1 MTNKTFAIF
10 TLASKPESKKYAKE
24 AAKILY
30 ELGAKVI
37 ANESFCE
44 SINPEQFSFITECSD
59 SDFEKKADIVI
70 SFGGDGTILSASKIL
85 IDSGVPIMGFNVG
98 KLGFLAEY
106 PTSRLKES
114 LQELVDGN
122 YRVVERS
129 LLETTIRDKKYFALN
144 DCVIEKKNTSRM
156 ITISAYSNANHV
168 ADYRA
173 DGLILTTP
181 TGSTAYSLSCNGPII
196 APGTPVF
203 CLTPISPH
211 SLTLRPLVIP
221 NSTEVRI
228 KVNSPTG
235 ESNFVIDGKEV
246 VVIKDGEEV
255 LLKKSD
261 AVVKLIKPQ
270 NSSYFD
276 LLKEK
281 LLWASQIP
289 FDKHKEDSQS

>member
-1 MTNKTFAIF
+1 MKTYAIF
-10 TLASKPESKKYAKE
+10 SLASKPEAKKYAKE
-24 AAKILY
+24 AAKILK
-30 ELGAKVI
+30 ELGVEVI
-37 ANESFCE
+37 ANEAFCE
-44 SINPEQFSFITECSD
+44 SINPDEYSFIGECND
-59 SDFEKKADIVI
+59 TDFEKKADVVI
-70 SFGGDGTILSASKIL
+70 SFGGDGTMLSASKLL

-106 PTSRLKES
+106 PTTKLRES
-114 LQELVDGN
+114 LIDLVNGN

-129 LLETTIRDKKYFALN
+129 MFETTIRDKKYFALN
-144 DCVIEKKNTSRM
+144 DCVVEKKNTSRM
-156 ITISAYSNANHV
+156 ITISAYSNTNHI

-203 CLTPISPH
+203 CITPISPH

-221 NSTEVRI
+221 NSTEVRF
-228 KVNSPTG
+228 KVSSPTG

-246 VVIKDGEEV
+246 IVVKDGEEV
-255 LLKKSD
+255 LIRKSD

-270 NSSYFD
+270 NSSYFS

-289 FDKHKEDSQS
+289 FDKHKAEN

>member
-1 MTNKTFAIF
+1 MKTYAIF
-10 TLASKPESKKYAKE
+10 TIASKPEARKYAKE
-24 AAKILY
+24 AAKILN
-30 ELGAKVI
+30 ELGAKVV
-37 ANESFCE
+37 ANETFCDNVNLDE
-44 SINPEQFSFITECSD
+44 FPFISECTEN
-59 SDFEKKADIVI
+59 DFEKKADIVI
-70 SFGGDGTILSASKIL
+70 SFGGDGTMLSASKLL
-85 IDSGVPIMGFNVG
+85 IDSGVPVMGFNVG

-106 PTSRLKES
+106 PTSKLREALED
-114 LQELVDGN
+114 LNNGN

-129 LLETTIRDKKYFALN
+129 ILETKIRDKTYYALN
-144 DCVIEKKNTSRM
+144 DCVVEKKNTSRM
-156 ITISAYSNANHV
+156 ITISTYSNANHV

-221 NSTEVRI
+221 NSTEVRM

-235 ESNFVIDGKEV
+235 ESNFVIDGQEV
-246 VVIKDGEEV
+246 IVIKDGEEV
-255 LLKKSD
+255 LIRKSE
-261 AVVKLIKPQ
+261 AVVKLVKPL

-289 FDKHKEDSQS
+289 FDKYKEENN

>member
-1 MTNKTFAIF
+1 MKTYAIY
-10 TLASKPESKKYAKE
+10 TIASKPEARKYAKE
-24 AAKILY
+24 AARILN
-30 ELGAKVI
+30 ELGATVI

-44 SINPEQFSFITECSD
+44 NVNPDEFPYVSECSET
-59 SDFEKKADIVI
+59 DFEKKADMVI
-70 SFGGDGTILSASKIL
+70 SFGGDGTMLSASKLL
-85 IDSGVPIMGFNVG
+85 IDSGVPVMGFNVG

-106 PTSRLKES
+106 PTSKLKES
-114 LQELVDGN
+114 LIDLDNGN

-129 LLETTIRDKKYFALN
+129 ILETTIKDKIHYALN

-156 ITISAYSNANHV
+156 ITISTFSNANHV

-203 CLTPISPH
+203 CITPISPH

-221 NSTEVRI
+221 NTTEVRMI
-228 KVNSPTG
+228 VNSPTG
-235 ESNFVIDGKEV
+235 ESNFVIDGQEV
-246 VVIKDGEEV
+246 IVIKDGEEV
-255 LLKKSD
+255 LIKKSE
-261 AVVKLIKPQ
+261 AVIKLVKPL

-289 FDKHKEDSQS
+289 FDKYKEDKTH

>member
-1 MTNKTFAIF
+1 MMETIAIF
-10 TLASKPESKKYAKE
+10 TLPSKPEARKYAKE
-24 AAKILY
+24 AAKILN
-30 ELGAKVI
+30 ELGIKVI
-37 ANESFCE
+37 ANESFLD
-44 SINPEQFSFITECSD
+44 SINTEEVPFIDECPD
-59 SDFEKKADIVI
+59 CDFERKADMVI
-70 SFGGDGTILSASKIL
+70 SFGGDGTMLTAAKTL
-85 IDSGVPIMGFNVG
+85 INTGVPVMGFNVG

-106 PTSRLKES
+106 PTSMLKES
-114 LQELVDGN
+114 LVALTSGN

-129 LLETTIRDKKYFALN
+129 VLETTIKDKLYYALN

-156 ITISAYSNANHV
+156 ITISAYSNSNHV

-203 CLTPISPH
+203 CITPISPH
-211 SLTLRPLVIP
+211 TLTLRPLVIP
-221 NSTEVRI
+221 NTTEVRMI
-228 KVNSPTG
+228 VSSPTG
-235 ESNFVIDGKEV
+235 ESNFVIDGQDV
-246 VVIKDGEEV
+246 VVIKDGDEV
-255 LLKKSD
+255 LIKKSD
-261 AVVKLIKPQ
+261 AVVKLVKPL

-289 FDKHKEDSQS
+289 FDKHKE